1 VAITHIETILGADG
15 SATAVTTTTA
25 SFTTARSGFVCGL
38 FVDLGSTNALTSVTD
53 DQSNTYSLV
62 TAITDNTN
70 NGVVQLFYKENVT
83 NVTTVTAHFTS
94 SSQVRVA
101 ISNYTGIATTSAI
114 DGNTGQVQT
123 TPGTGANIITT
134 GTFTPT
140 TNGDLIYGGC
150 SQAFGGAIVY
160 TAGTSPNAFT
170 QRASNL
176 STDNDSLFTEDFI
189 QTTAASIAATM
200 GQTANFTTMSA
211 VAAFKAAVSGAPV
224 VSHVTDL
231 PFPVFRPDRSYTY
244 TKQLTNPQT
253 LFSQILT

>member
-1 VAITHIETILGADG
+1 MAITHIETILGADG
-15 SATAVTTTTA
+15 SATAVTSTSA
-25 SFTTARSGFVCGL
+25 SFTAARSGFVCGL

-62 TAITDNTN
+62 TAITDSTN
-70 NGVVQLFYKENVT
+70 NGVIQLFYKENVT
-83 NVTTVTAHFTS
+83 SVTTVTAHFTS
-94 SSQVRVA
+94 SAQVRVA
-101 ISNYTGIATTSAI
+101 ISNYTGIATASAI
-114 DGNTGQVQT
+114 DGHTGQVQT
-123 TPGTGANIITT
+123 TPGTGANIVTT

-150 SQAFGGAIVY
+150 SEAFGGAIVY

-170 QRASNL
+170 QRASN
-176 STDNDSLFTEDFI
+176 TGAENDALFTEDFI
-189 QTTAASIAATM
+189 QSTAASIAATM

-224 VSHVTDL
+224 VSKIIDL
-231 PFPVFRPDRSYTY
+231 PFPAFRPDRSYIY
-244 TKQLTNPQT
+244 TKPIINNQV